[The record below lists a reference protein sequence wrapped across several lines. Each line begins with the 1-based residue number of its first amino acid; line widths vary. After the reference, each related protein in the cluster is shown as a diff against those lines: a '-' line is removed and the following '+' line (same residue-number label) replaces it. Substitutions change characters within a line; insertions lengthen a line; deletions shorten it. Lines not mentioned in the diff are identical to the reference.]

1 MKCRSIVSTYVPI
14 LVSCLYFSFSN
25 QICSRYEGGCC
36 PGYKWNN
43 DVGNC
48 TKCNIGYSGFNC
60 SRQCVYPSY
69 GWKCTLECNCSKKY
83 CNLSTGCENKTTWE
97 QDIDTSAGASGPL
110 FIVMIICF
118 SVSAILLLLVFK
130 SLKCWKYIKCRST
143 VKEDVTEENHYQT
156 ISDHD
161 LFKKLSI

>member
-14 LVSCLYFSFSN
+14 LVSCLYFTFSSKN
-25 QICSRYEGGCC
+25 CDRSGVCC
-36 PGYKWNN
+36 PGYKWNK
-43 DVGNC
+43 DIGNC
-48 TKCNIGYSGFNC
+48 TECNIGYSGLNC
-60 SRQCVYPSY
+60 SKQCVYPSY
-69 GWKCTLECNCSKKY
+69 GWKCTLECKCSKEY
-83 CNLSTGCENKTTWE
+83 CNSSMGCENKTTWE
-97 QDIDTSAGASGPL
+97 QDIHTSAGASGPL

-118 SVSAILLLLVFK
+118 SVSAILLLVFK
-130 SLKCWKYIKCRST
+130 SLKCWKHIKCRST

>member
-14 LVSCLYFSFSN
+14 LVSCLYFTFSN
-25 QICSRYEGGCC
+25 DNCNRYEGRCC
-36 PGYKWNN
+36 PGYEWNN
-43 DVGNC
+43 DLGNC
-48 TKCNIGYSGFNC
+48 TECNIGYSGRNC

-69 GWKCTLECNCSKKY
+69 GWKCELACNCSKEY
-83 CNLSTGCENKTTWE
+83 CNLSTGCENKTWE
-97 QDIDTSAGASGPL
+97 QDIHTSAGAVGPR

-130 SLKCWKYIKCRST
+130 GLKCWKYIKCRST